1 MVPTQARAFG
11 LVHGWS
17 TGGHSSIPA
26 FQQEVRC
33 CSLRESLSH
42 CSSMAGLDEHRQ
54 FMVLE
59 LYCRK
64 TEKKRE
70 GKRKRGA
77 GHGYMERIGKRGEK
91 GELEMRV
98 RKV

>member
-1 MVPTQARAFG
+1 
-11 LVHGWS
+11 
-17 TGGHSSIPA
+17 
-26 FQQEVRC
+26 
-33 CSLRESLSH
+33 
-42 CSSMAGLDEHRQ
+42 MAGLDEHRQ